1 MWTTIRFSGD
11 LDLAAVP
18 AARARVVTAFAGMG
32 AATGVEVDLRDV
44 DILDSS
50 GIGVIV
56 GAVRRARTHQVDVR
70 LRIAAGPVRDLVA
83 LVGLDR
89 VVDVVTEEVADR

>member
-1 MWTTIRFSGD
+1 M
-11 LDLAAVP
+11 P
-18 AARARVVTAFAGMG
+18 AARARVVAAFAGIG

-89 VVDVVTEEVADR
+89 VVDVVTGDVADR

>member
-1 MWTTIRFSGD
+1 
-11 LDLAAVP
+11 
-18 AARARVVTAFAGMG
+18 MG

-56 GAVRRARTHQVDVR
+56 GAVRRARTHRVDLR
-70 LRIAAGPVRDLVA
+70 LRIAAGPVRDLVE